1 MARAVCRKCH
11 RPEKVCICDFI
22 SPVENRVEIGIL
34 QHPTEAKQIKG
45 TAILAALS
53 LQKAKLWVSE
63 SVEEVSD
70 LLAWLN
76 NHKQTYLL
84 YPPTEEQNSST
95 QVHRTEQLKAIPAED
110 YQVLVLDG
118 TWRKTF
124 KMLQLNQQLADLS
137 RVVLEPETESKYIV
151 RKQKDQNSLSTV
163 EAVAELLSRLES
175 DAEKFQPLLQA
186 FESMQQQQMAFRKK

>member
-53 LQKAKLWVSE
+53 LQKAKLWISE

-84 YPPTEEQNSST
+84 YPPTEEQNSS
-95 QVHRTEQLKAIPAED
+95 HKFIE
-110 YQVLVLDG
+110 
-118 TWRKTF
+118 
-124 KMLQLNQQLADLS
+124 
-137 RVVLEPETESKYIV
+137 
-151 RKQKDQNSLSTV
+151 QNSSKLS
-163 EAVAELLSRLES
+163 
-175 DAEKFQPLLQA
+175 PLRITR
-186 FESMQQQQMAFRKK
+186 F